1 MESLH
6 HRHAT
11 ASTRRSPAAA
21 ETFTAWRPTRAQP
34 PRRTRPGCW
43 RPRIAILREVR
54 GAADPRGFRRSVPRA
69 NTRALHPEPRLLSGR
84 DEGNSG
90 IRHSCAHMRSRA
102 RRLNPLARGC
112 LMPPDGNCRRGHG
125 CARVRASN
133 TGTVPQALTA
143 TVVRAPEHRART
155 SRTKSPAHASAD
167 LASVDSPSRSS
178 ANARG
183 VTVDSICTIATRDSH
198 HHRVSCPCA
207 KYHRVL
213 TRHRAALRFREDFA
227 T

>member
-21 ETFTAWRPTRAQP
+21 ETFTAWRATRAQP

-69 NTRALHPEPRLLSGR
+69 NTRALHPEPRLLSTQAVTV
-84 DEGNSG
+84 SA
-90 IRHSCAHMRSRA
+90 IRHSCAHMRGHA
-102 RRLNPLARGC
+102 RSLNPLARGC
-112 LMPPDGNCRRGHG
+112 LIRPDANCPRGHG
-125 CARVRASN
+125 CARVRAST

-155 SRTKSPAHASAD
+155 WRTKSPAPCID
-167 LASVDSPSRSS
+167 GTRFRGFPSRRST
-178 ANARG
+178 NARG
-183 VTVDSICTIATRDSH
+183 VPVGSICTIVTRDSNH
-198 HHRVSCPCA
+198 HCVSCPCA
-207 KYHRVL
+207 KYHRVP
-213 TRHRAALRFREDFA
+213 TRHRAALGFREDFA